1 MVNYPGRFTQQMW
14 TKNFGGIDSK
24 ATVLNIGD
32 NEAADITNWNIGLS
46 GAITRRD
53 GTAPLVTIGDNANPQ
68 IVWWSPFY
76 DVDGEERYAAIAK
89 DASGN
94 LDFFDCD
101 TVGGTYTNRGYTGMT
116 LSGSDAYKY
125 IHANWKGSVI
135 VANGTDTPIYGLY
148 GETIQDMK
156 TASLLDPPTGVEA
169 FGYGDGGVSATNQS
183 LYAVAAVTA
192 RGETTVGYA
201 SLNGTTSTG
210 ARCKTFLSGDLN
222 SGDYNRVTWNPVD
235 GAIAYRVYWGSTDS
249 GDSGRNPFLG
259 ITNKYTLVGEV
270 PSTVT
275 LFDDNMAALPAVYK
289 DALYPLQ
296 TVNGAYRTW
305 TDWETNGWPKG
316 FAIVARGRDERAF
329 AWRDNYV
336 WASALNNPLDWLAL
350 NDAFAFSVDGGTDK
364 TITGIASL
372 YEYILIFT
380 RTQCF
385 VYTGA
390 SSQDITLQKVIGR
403 GCVSHH
409 SIVNVEGDVYFW
421 SDYGPTSF
429 KRIMSGADISSST
442 DFNKRIQNQIFTD
455 TNVDEWRRIHGYRYI
470 PENRVVWAVP
480 APNETSNSIAY
491 VFQFDVNGWSKY
503 DNWAFTHCGI
513 DAAYGVYAVREPDAN
528 GANALW
534 NLMTGNDDNGT
545 AITASYKTGWYD
557 MRSWDT
563 RKRLI
568 FTDVICD
575 RSVGNYTFSITWSWD
590 YGIQTSLPITCT
602 QTTTDGC
609 TIETTSSTTS
619 EHRVFADGIGSAFQ
633 LEFSSTAKLPC
644 QIIGWRPETRGKGI
658 RK

>member
-76 DVDGEERYAAIAK
+76 DENGDEKYAAIAK
-89 DASGN
+89 DASGD

-101 TVGGTYTNRGYTGMT
+101 TVGGTYTNRGATSMT

-125 IHANWKGSVI
+125 IHANWRGCVI
-135 VANGTDTPIYGLY
+135 VANGTDQPVYGCY
-148 GETIQDMK
+148 GQTVEGLKD
-156 TASLLDPPTGVEA
+156 ASLLDPPTGVVA
-169 FGYGDGGVSATNQS
+169 YGFNDGGVTTDNSS
-183 LYAVAAVTA
+183 DYAVSAVTA
-192 RGETTVGYA
+192 RGETPVAYA
-201 SLNGTTSTG
+201 SKPGTINGAG
-210 ARCKTFLSGDLN
+210 ARTKTVAVGDLGIN
-222 SGDYNRVTWNPVD
+222 DYNSITWNPVD
-235 GAIAYRVYWGSTDS
+235 GAIAYRIYFANAVG
-249 GDSGRNPFLG
+249 GRNSYQGANIFS
-259 ITNKYTLVGEV
+259 LVSEV

-275 LFDDNMAALPAVYK
+275 QYDDNQSALPAVYNG
-289 DALYPLQ
+289 ALHPQQ

-316 FAIVARGRDERAF
+316 FCIVARGRDERAF

-390 SSQDITLQKVIGR
+390 SAQDITLQKVIGR

-429 KRIMSGADISSST
+429 KRIMSGADISTST

-480 APNETSNSIAY
+480 APTGTSNSIAY

-503 DNWAFTHCGI
+503 DNWQFTHCGI
-513 DAAYGVYAVREPDAN
+513 DAAYGVYGVREPDAN

-609 TIETTSSTTS
+609 TIETTSSTTT

-633 LEFSSTAKLPC
+633 LEFISTAKLPC
-644 QIIGWRPETRGKGI
+644 KIIGWRPEVRGKGV